1 MRAEP
6 GSRSRPLSTLI
17 RYALVGSLNTAITL
31 AAMAGLARLGA
42 HYVAFT
48 AAGYGLGF
56 LLSYTLNGVFTFRSG
71 RPSGRGFGLFALVNG
86 CLLAVVEVFQVVAV
100 ELAGLSV
107 LAAVAAG
114 ALIYL
119 AAGFQLNRRVV
130 FRPA

>member
-1 MRAEP
+1 M
-6 GSRSRPLSTLI
+6 
-17 RYALVGSLNTAITL
+17 GSLNTAITL
-31 AAMAGLARLGA
+31 ATMAGLAWLGA

-56 LLSYTLNGVFTFRSG
+56 LLSYTLNGIFTFRSG
-71 RPSGRGFGLFALVNG
+71 GGLSPKGLGLFALVNG
-86 CLLAVVEVFQVVAV
+86 CLLVVVEVFQVVAV
-100 ELAGLSV
+100 ELAGLPL

>member
-1 MRAEP
+1 M
-6 GSRSRPLSTLI
+6 GSF
-17 RYALVGSLNTAITL
+17 NTTITL
-31 AAMAGLARLGA
+31 ATMAGLAWLGA

-56 LLSYTLNGVFTFRSG
+56 LLSYTLNGIFTFRSG
-71 RPSGRGFGLFALVNG
+71 RLSPRGLGLFALVNG
-86 CLLAVVEVFQVVAV
+86 CLLVVVEAFQVVAV
-100 ELAGLSV
+100 ELAGLPV
-107 LAAVAAG
+107 MAAVAAG